1 MYEHTPN
8 SWSLKP
14 QPATPTWPWHK
25 PPHPDHMQLIKNT
38 SHQFNCSVNTR
49 AATNCTC
56 LKKKKKKF
64 FNSFISVKL
73 KGEAS
78 CSIYNHSFSKI
89 VFPVT
94 YISRLE
100 VKIILFLA
108 VDRRRKKKPRM
119 WWITLYHKRV
129 AAVFARHISPPDKQT
144 WYYTAHVNA
153 ALMQHSVFLRGCA
166 ALPCSWHPWKTS
178 AYRVWQHVRTVNGC
192 FMAKHH
198 EASRG
203 GRAFCREQGGAAG
216 AALMCWLHKKQ
227 K

>member
-1 MYEHTPN
+1 MNTHQTAGAQSHSLQHGPGHDTNLLILTTCSWLKTLLINLTALWTPG
-8 SWSLKP
+8 L
-14 QPATPTWPWHK
+14 
-25 PPHPDHMQLIKNT
+25 QLT
-38 SHQFNCSVNTR
+38 AHV
-49 AATNCTC
+49 
-56 LKKKKKKF
+56 LKKKKKL

-108 VDRRRKKKPRM
+108 VDRRRRKKPRM

-129 AAVFARHISPPDKQT
+129 AAVFARHTVFLLINNT
-144 WYYTAHVNA
+144 WYYTARVNA
-153 ALMQHSVFLRGCA
+153 ALMQHSVFLRGRA